1 MKDIFKDLIETEGV
15 CGIIVLDAAGAL
27 ITSRFSD
34 LHLNLKA
41 MVERFGWEP
50 LILELD
56 EFMESDFVFDKKRFY
71 IRKLKNA
78 YLIVIMDDIASISM
92 VRLNCE
98 ILLPELAALN
108 NTGSRF
114 GRMLKKKIF

>member
-15 CGIIVLDAAGAL
+15 CGVIVLDAAGAL

-34 LHLNLKA
+34 LHLNGKD
-41 MVERFGWEP
+41 MVERFSWEP

-78 YLIVIMDDIASISM
+78 FLLVIMDDIASISM

-98 ILLPELAALN
+98 ILLPELAALKS
-108 NTGSRF
+108 TGSRF